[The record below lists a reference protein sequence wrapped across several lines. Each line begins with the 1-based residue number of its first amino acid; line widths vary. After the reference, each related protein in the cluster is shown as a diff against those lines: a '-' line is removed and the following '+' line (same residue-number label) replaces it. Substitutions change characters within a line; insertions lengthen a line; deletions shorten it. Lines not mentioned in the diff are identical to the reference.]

1 MIRIKIFAAYDL
13 SYRLKVAFGLGWKT
27 SPCFVL
33 QALVRLYLF
42 KTWLSFC
49 CFWPSIESIPVH
61 ENIHGGRVWKDVY
74 VCVDVI
80 IFVMTCRNYS
90 NRVLFYLGHLY
101 WILSVIRR
109 YLKDSTD
116 RSVYKINKKITL
128 LFLRQG
134 GRFTVLVLN
143 KCHQS
148 CVTEDI

>member
-1 MIRIKIFAAYDL
+1 MIRINFFAAYDL
-13 SYRLKVAFGLGWKT
+13 SYRLKVAFDLGRKT

-33 QALVRLYLF
+33 QALVRLCLF

-49 CFWPSIESIPVH
+49 CFWPPIESIPVH

-74 VCVDVI
+74 VCVVVI

-90 NRVLFYLGHLY
+90 MLFYLGHLY
-101 WILSVIRR
+101 WILSAILR

-116 RSVYKINKKITL
+116 RSVYKISKKITL

-134 GRFTVLVLN
+134 GRFTELVLN

-148 CVTEDI
+148 CVTENI